1 MPKNTKKKFKLE
13 LGTGF
18 FLAIL
23 LISAVAAWADPEMLY
38 ISTTMLVL
46 GICGAI
52 VAMLNIRVSEER
64 DFLIGVT
71 ALIIVLFAMNSIAGL
86 VALPTEVRIFIIN
99 LMMGFGIA
107 GFIVALSLIA
117 KVGLKK

>member
-23 LISAVAAWADPEMLY
+23 LISAVAACADPEMLY

>member
-1 MPKNTKKKFKLE
+1 MPKNKGKGFKIE

-23 LISAVAAWADPEMLY
+23 LISAVAAWADPEMVY
-38 ISTTMLVL
+38 ITITLLVL
-46 GICGAI
+46 AICGAI
-52 VAMLNIRVSEER
+52 VAILNIRISEER

-71 ALIIVLFAMNSIAGL
+71 ALILVLFAMNSIAGIL
-86 VALPTEVRIFIIN
+86 GLPTEIRLCIIN
-99 LMMGFGIA
+99 LLAGFGA
-107 GFIVALSLIA
+107 SGFIVALSHIA

>member
-23 LISAVAAWADPEMLY
+23 LISAVAAWMDPEMLY

>member
-38 ISTTMLVL
+38 ISTTMPVL

-64 DFLIGVT
+64 DFLIGTT

>member
-23 LISAVAAWADPEMLY
+23 LISAVAAWMDPEMLY

-64 DFLIGVT
+64 DFLIGTT